1 MTPDPDP
8 SPPAQEPASPSLDPA
23 PPDQLTHQVE
33 PSSDA
38 RRIIEELT
46 SAIRDDPDTWFFAML
61 GAVREWSI
69 PEETVG
75 ERTYRYLIAGEAFDW
90 LLLAERLCDALG
102 DLLPQD
108 DVGALLFHGRPP
120 VELTEDDWKQLLGA
134 KYRPHLNFVYGVHV
148 ESALQ
153 HAALEAVYKEHQ
165 SRVWEDGHADDESFQ
180 GIYGKTLTELLA
192 ESESECGRQDTGS
205 MSLTDVKEFTY
216 WLFRYRVRTADPARV
231 ASDTRKGMAAL
242 QELQALRAKS
252 WPELK

>member
-8 SPPAQEPASPSLDPA
+8 SPSTHDP
-23 PPDQLTHQVE
+23 LINSVE

-38 RRIIEELT
+38 KRIIEELT
-46 SAIRDDPDTWFFAML
+46 STVRSDPGSWFFAML
-61 GAVREWSI
+61 AAVREWSL

-75 ERTYRYLIAGEAFDW
+75 DRTYRYLIGGEAFDW
-90 LLLAERLCDALG
+90 LLLAERFCDALG

-108 DVGALLFHGRPP
+108 DVEALIFHGRPP
-120 VELTEDDWKQLLGA
+120 VELNEDDWKTLLGA
-134 KYRPHLNFVYGVHV
+134 KYRPHLNFIYGIHV

-153 HAALEAVYKEHQ
+153 HAALEAIYKEHQ
-165 SRVWEDGHADDESFQ
+165 SRVWENGHAEDEAFQ
-180 GIYGKTLTELLA
+180 GVYGKPHAELLV
-192 ESESECGRQDTGS
+192 EFRSECGREDTDS

-216 WLFRYRVRTADPARV
+216 WLFLYRVRTADPARV